1 MVRSVCS
8 APGDRTGLR
17 PGLLG
22 HTAPVRGRAFSPD
35 GGTLA
40 SAGEDRTARLWD
52 VRSAGP
58 SGNLADPA
66 ATICAQAQWSLTPA
80 KGRFASGN
88 PQLLPAAQ
96 GQRIRPA
103 RRATLA
109 SKARATRCTTASPRF

>member
-22 HTAPVRGRAFSPD
+22 HTAPVRGRASSPD

-66 ATICAQAQWSLTPA
+66 
-80 KGRFASGN
+80 
-88 PQLLPAAQ
+88 
-96 GQRIRPA
+96 